1 MTRASLFY
9 FIFFATILALI
20 FIVAKKKETK
30 RFGTIAL
37 SAILLLE
44 IFFFNFHSFHLLFGG
59 YEKKE
64 LDLSQARITHIA
76 ALQSDGSVMAGAN
89 AVLEFTQL
97 DMKVG
102 SIFIDCELPD
112 NTENDFVNVA
122 IDAKDETYSADYRYG
137 VANGRIVNGDEHSNT
152 TVLDLSGNVSDLKI
166 SLSGEAKT
174 SYVIRSITV
183 NSPVPFHFSSLRLL
197 ILASIVF
204 ALYFLFRLPCLCGS
218 VSDNKK
224 YFSKSALVMTSVFI
238 LAAIAITFAANYSTS
253 GNYIS
258 TFKQTS
264 GNQITQEIVDTF
276 EAGQVSLI
284 ETPGEPILN
293 LNNPYDWSERNA
305 KGVYYLWD
313 HLLFE
318 GKYYSYYGIAPVIL
332 LYLPYHMVTGYYFP
346 AAESILLFGAV
357 GILFL
362 SLLFLELVKRFFSR
376 ISVSIALLS
385 LFIIQM
391 SSGIWYCFVYPNF
404 YEIAQS
410 CGFMFTCAGMY
421 FLIRSGVVGEGRIE
435 KLSLVLSSFCLA
447 MAVLSRPTLALYCIV
462 ALIFLGF
469 GFVKMRRTASAQG
482 KNLIKEST
490 KFITAALACYVVIG
504 GIQVVY
510 NYLRFGNILDFG
522 IQYSL
527 TINDF
532 TRSQYHTD
540 FAAIG
545 FWNFLFAF
553 PIIKPEFPFV
563 FSNFSDLSVNGYYF
577 IANTNAVGLIWRAL
591 PTFGYLGAVSAYK
604 KLDKKHRLPAIL
616 LIGSCCIIAPLIIIF
631 SIWESGYG
639 VRYCADFAW
648 QLIVGAL
655 CIIFFHY
662 ISMENDPLKADTRK
676 LITKFFALAA
686 IVALFMNFAM
696 VYDYIPKSGMLQ
708 REYMAFENI
717 FNFWK

>member
-1 MTRASLFY
+1 MTHASLFY
-9 FIFFATILALI
+9 FVFLATILVFLFLI
-20 FIVAKKKETK
+20 VKKKETK

-37 SAILLLE
+37 ALILATE

-64 LDLSQARITHIA
+64 LDLGKADITYNATYQA
-76 ALQSDGSVMAGAN
+76 DGKIYAGSS
-89 AVLEFTQL
+89 AVLEFKEL
-97 DMKVG
+97 DMQLG
-102 SIFIDCELPD
+102 SVFIDCDLPD
-112 NTENDFVNVA
+112 NDKNDYVNVS
-122 IDAKDETYSADYRYG
+122 IDAKDETYASSYRYA
-137 VANGRIVNGDEHSNT
+137 VATGKIVNGDEHSST
-152 TVLDLSGNVSDLKI
+152 IVLDLSGNVSDLKI
-166 SLSGEAKT
+166 SFAAEPEA
-174 SYVIRSITV
+174 SYTINSITV
-183 NSPVPFHFSSLRLL
+183 NSPVPFHLSSLRLL
-197 ILASIVF
+197 ILSSIVF
-204 ALYFLFRLPCLCGS
+204 ILYALFKLPSLIGS
-218 VSDNKK
+218 VSENSKV
-224 YFSKSALVMTSVFI
+224 FSQSVLAITAVFVI
-238 LAAIAITFAANYSTS
+238 AAIAMTFAANYSAFGEYHS
-253 GNYIS
+253 S
-258 TFKQTS
+258 FKQTS
-264 GNQITQEIVDTF
+264 GNQITQEIVDAF
-276 EAGQVSLI
+276 EAGQVSLL
-284 ETPGEPILN
+284 ETPNEQLLN
-293 LNNPYDWSERNA
+293 LNNPYDWSERTA
-305 KGVYYLWD
+305 SGAWHLWD

-318 GKYYSYYGIAPVIL
+318 GKYYSYYGIAPVLL
-332 LYLPYHMVTGYYFP
+332 LYMPYHMATGYYFP
-346 AAESILLFGAV
+346 AAESILIFGAV
-357 GILFL
+357 GIIFL
-362 SLLFLELVKRFFSR
+362 SLLFLELIKRFFPR
-376 ISVSIALLS
+376 LPVNIALLS

-410 CGFMFTCAGMY
+410 CGFMFTCAGIY
-421 FLIRSGVVGEGRIE
+421 FLLNSGVVGKGAIKKR
-435 KLSLVLSSFCLA
+435 SLILSSFCLS

-469 GFVKMRRTASAQG
+469 GFIKMKNTSLNEG
-482 KNLIKEST
+482 KSLVKESA
-490 KFITAALACYVVIG
+490 KFITAALLCYVVIG

-510 NYLRFGNILDFG
+510 NYMRFGNIFDFG

-532 TRSQYHTD
+532 TRAQYHTD

-553 PIIKPEFPFV
+553 PIIKTEFPFV

-604 KLDKKHRLPAIL
+604 KLDKKHRLPALL
-616 LIGSCCIIAPLIIIF
+616 LIGSCCVVAPLIIIF

-662 ISMENDPLKADTRK
+662 VSMEKDPLKADTRK
-676 LITKFFALAA
+676 LISKFFAVAA
-686 IVALFMNFAM
+686 VVSLFINFAM
-696 VYDYIPKSGMLQ
+696 IYDYIPKTGMLQ
-708 REYMAFENI
+708 SEYMAFENI